1 MPAKVSTVTIEH
13 VETTINGLKA
23 KRRFVAVDIAVE
35 MKLATLGELYG
46 QMICEHTT
54 AVDLRDLTEEQR
66 RLLTEAA

>member
-13 VETTINGLKA
+13 VETTINSLKA
-23 KRRFVAVDIAVE
+23 KRRFVAVDIAIE

-46 QMICEHTT
+46 QMLCEHTT